1 MTLRCCGVAIAL
13 LSASWGGLDVR
24 AAEAQCTYSVSP
36 LTFSALSTGQSASI
50 SVITGGL
57 CTWTATSTVPWI
69 TITSGATMTGL
80 GSANYT
86 VAANTSGTTRTGILN
101 VAGQTVTVTQSANS
115 CSYNVSPTSVSVVPT
130 GMNGSIAV
138 ITGGLCPWTA
148 VSAVP
153 WIVITGGAS
162 MTGLG
167 SASYSVGPT
176 TVARVGTLTV
186 AGQTVT
192 ITQGGSAQPPTPP
205 ANLRIIDIRF
215 DGPLLS
221 TLTIFGR
228 K

>member
-1 MTLRCCGVAIAL
+1 MMVRRAGVVIAML
-13 LSASWGGLDVR
+13 FVLDVQSI
-24 AAEAQCTYSVSP
+24 EAQCSYSVAP
-36 LTFSALSTGQSASI
+36 LTVSALSTGQSGSI

-80 GSANYT
+80 GSANFT
-86 VAANTSGTTRTGILN
+86 VAANTSGGSRTGILN
-101 VAGQTVTVTQSANS
+101 IAGQTITVTQSASS
-115 CSYNVSPTSVSVVPT
+115 CSFSVAPTSVSVVST

-138 ITGGLCPWTA
+138 ITGGLCAWTA

-167 SASYSVGPT
+167 SASFSVGAT
-176 TVARVGTLTV
+176 TAPRVGTLTV

-192 ITQGGSAQPPTPP
+192 ITQGGSAQPPVPP
-205 ANLRIIDIRF
+205 ANLRIIDVRF
-215 DGPLLS
+215 DGVLLS
-221 TLTIFGR
+221 TLAIFGL

>member
-1 MTLRCCGVAIAL
+1 MVVRRAGVLIAVL
-13 LSASWGGLDVR
+13 FVLDVQSI
-24 AAEAQCTYSVSP
+24 EAQCSYSVSP
-36 LTFSALSTGQSASI
+36 LTFSALSTGQSSSI

-69 TITSGATMTGL
+69 TITSGASMTGL

-86 VAANTSGTTRTGILN
+86 VAANTTGSARTGILH
-101 VAGQTVTVTQSANS
+101 VAGQTVTVTQAANS
-115 CSYNVSPTSVSVVPT
+115 CSYNVSPTSVSIVPT

-138 ITGGLCPWTA
+138 ITGGLCSWTA

-153 WIVITGGAS
+153 WIVVTGGAS

-192 ITQGGSAQPPTPP
+192 ISQGSAAQAPVPPV
-205 ANLRIIDIRF
+205 NLRIIDIRF
-215 DGPLLS
+215 DSLPLVAAP
-221 TLTIFGR
+221 TVGQ